1 MITLAKSAW
10 RIALNSRNRLSHA
23 FSSDKQIAQEL
34 SRKMN
39 EKIEVMK
46 ETISKTTPRSFSAL
60 FLLASVPAFYFI
72 NELFEREYSDP

>member
-1 MITLAKSAW
+1 MIFHSKRTKQL
-10 RIALNSRNRLSHA
+10 HA
-23 FSSDKQIAQEL
+23 FSTDRQIAQEL

-72 NELFEREYSDP
+72 N

>member
-1 MITLAKSAW
+1 MVKSAW
-10 RIALNSRNRLSHA
+10 KAGAILRARTTFN
-23 FSSDKQIAQEL
+23 FSTDKHIAQEL

-72 NELFEREYSDP
+72 N